1 MLNVKQAFEFQLDD
15 KPAPVG
21 YKWILLRMIFDVK
34 IDFIHKAG
42 LVAGGHLTDP
52 PTTLTYSSVVSRE
65 SKRLAFLIADLNDLN
80 ILVADIG
87 NAYINAMTKEK
98 VYTTAGKEFGD
109 CAGQTIIIT
118 RALYGLKSSGAAW
131 RSHLAQTLRDM
142 NFKSSYT
149 DPDVWMRVA

>member
-1 MLNVKQAFEFQLDD
+1 
-15 KPAPVG
+15 
-21 YKWILLRMIFDVK
+21 MIFNVK
-34 IDFIHKAG
+34 IDFTHKAR

-65 SKRLAFLIADLNDLN
+65 SVRLAFLIAALNDLN

-98 VYTTAGKEFGD
+98 VYTIAGKEFGD
-109 CAGQTIIIT
+109 HAGQTIIIT

-131 RSHLAQTLRDM
+131 RSHLVQTLRDM
-142 NFKSSYT
+142 NFKLCKPWCM
-149 DPDVWMRVA
+149 DEGCIQRR

>member
-1 MLNVKQAFEFQLDD
+1 M
-15 KPAPVG
+15 
-21 YKWILLRMIFDVK
+21 
-34 IDFIHKAG
+34 
-42 LVAGGHLTDP
+42 TDP

-65 SKRLAFLIADLNDLN
+65 SVRLAFLIAALNDLN

-98 VYTTAGKEFGD
+98 VYTIAGKEFGD
-109 CAGQTIIIT
+109 HAGQTIIIT

-142 NFKSSYT
+142 NFKSSYA
-149 DPDVWMRVA
+149 DPDV